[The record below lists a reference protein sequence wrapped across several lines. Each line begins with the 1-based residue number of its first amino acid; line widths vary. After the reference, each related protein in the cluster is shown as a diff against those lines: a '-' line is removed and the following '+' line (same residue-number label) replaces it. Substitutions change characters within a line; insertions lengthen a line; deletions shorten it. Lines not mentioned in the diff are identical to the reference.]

1 MKSVHLYQSIG
12 TSCSVGNIVASVGVE
27 KDRLHCIC
35 AVTIPSPPKF
45 LNCRLHDCQWIAA
58 SALANVQMKP
68 ESGFLREEPDERRVP
83 DFALAFAAHEDALAL
98 RAMAMDPR
106 H

>member
-1 MKSVHLYQSIG
+1 MKSVLLYQSIG

-35 AVTIPSPPKF
+35 AVTIPSPAKV

-68 ESGFLREEPDERRVP
+68 ESGFLREEPDERRSP
-83 DFALAFAAHEDALAL
+83 DFALAFAAHEDAPAL
-98 RAMAMDPR
+98 GAMAIDPR